1 MLLTPRLFV
10 LEQDSSAPDMIRDV
24 TLAKAGLPLPLPGVC
39 VVPRGACSF
48 RRTRLAGAGRQGLQ
62 AALLR
67 AKQEALP
74 GESGTLI
81 IADKIDAS
89 LAPQTHI
96 MASTWSFARQSEH
109 QGRYLPETLAQK
121 GQENGA
127 RLVKGLS
134 GFEGQIWSN
143 GNLVASRWWLNSPG
157 SSEWHVFLQASQES
171 LGPLSYDL
179 PKAETVPW
187 RDDLSAFA
195 FEREQMAAW
204 LSPFNLGAAV
214 ITVLACGYVFVG
226 AQYLRESLVMRS
238 AQSKIENLS
247 DETAQI
253 LSFRRRA
260 LANQNYLKRYE
271 ALGERAAIIDALGSF
286 ATVLG
291 ATDLAIERFDLRD
304 GQVEIRLRGED
315 EISVPDVVSLLEAES
330 SLSAVSVSPDSRGS
344 IIVLADLQNSEAV
357 E

>member
-226 AQYLRESLVMRS
+226 AQYLRE
-238 AQSKIENLS
+238 
-247 DETAQI
+247 
-253 LSFRRRA
+253 
-260 LANQNYLKRYE
+260 

-330 SLSAVSVSPDSRGS
+330 SLSAVSVSPQKLILR
-344 IIVLADLQNSEAV
+344 
-357 E
+357 